1 MKYFLSALLIFFIT
15 VSVVKAQS
23 KMNAGLS
30 AVVAL
35 PIGSFGDVAGTG
47 FGVQGTYEIG
57 FGNNLVGVA
66 KTGYISWGGK
76 DFGEYS
82 YGYSAVPLIFG
93 VKYFL
98 TPGKGFYGTTS
109 AGFHFFSVSSDIPTI
124 PIGGTTIGGGSASAN
139 STDFTFSLGA
149 GYEVPLN
156 KKYSLDIG
164 ADYNLISD
172 SNYFTVHLGGKV
184 GL

>member
-1 MKYFLSALLIFFIT
+1 MKYFLSALLIFFIS
-15 VSVVKAQS
+15 VSVLKAQS
-23 KMNAGLS
+23 KMNAGVR

-35 PIGSFGDVAGTG
+35 PMGSFGDVAGTG

-57 FGNNLVGVA
+57 FGSNVVGVA
-66 KTGYISWGGK
+66 QTGYISWGGK
-76 DFGEYS
+76 DFGDYS
-82 YGYSAVPLIFG
+82 YGYSAVPIIFG
-93 VKYFL
+93 VKYFI
-98 TPGKGFYGTTS
+98 TPGRGFYGTTS
-109 AGFHFFSVSSDIPTI
+109 VGFHFFSVSTDVPTVTF
-124 PIGGTTIGGGSASAN
+124 GGTTIGGGSASAS

-164 ADYNLISD
+164 GDYNFIND
-172 SNYFTVHLGGKV
+172 ANYITIHIGGKM